1 MTFHG
6 IYSFPRDSF
15 IVNISMHF
23 WATLDMTCS
32 GSQGDLVSPVRGA
45 RDAPPMKSVSYQ
57 AVCAVISMSSDV
69 KAYPYGCAY
78 ITNRSQ
84 VNVLIHNEDKIGSW
98 L

>member
-45 RDAPPMKSVSYQ
+45 RDAPSVKSVPYH
-57 AVCAVISMSSDV
+57 AVCAVISVSSDV
-69 KAYPYGCAY
+69 K
-78 ITNRSQ
+78 
-84 VNVLIHNEDKIGSW
+84 V
-98 L
+98 

>member
-1 MTFHG
+1 MKMTFGDDIRFVEGLPSSEDVDNVSVTFHG

-57 AVCAVISMSSDV
+57 AVCAVISVSSDV
-69 KAYPYGCAY
+69 LWMR
-78 ITNRSQ
+78 T
-84 VNVLIHNEDKIGSW
+84 
-98 L
+98 